1 MQSKFV
7 RHVRDLILMIGLIR
21 QHLQRVVLGIIEIDG
36 WPCISSF
43 FEAALEDFH
52 DAMCVRMAAVRQ
64 YGPGYEIDVQ
74 RVVGP

>member
-1 MQSKFV
+1 
-7 RHVRDLILMIGLIR
+7 
-21 QHLQRVVLGIIEIDG
+21 VVLGIIEIDG